1 MLPPLKKFGSSVDM
15 GLVVALNTANN
26 KEFSGSANPSIS
38 DGQNNASAVELS
50 NYPNPFNPTTTIY
63 YRIPK
68 DGKVDIKVFDALGR
82 EVKTLVNENKTA
94 GKYSIEFDAS
104 HLASGIYFYSIH
116 AGEYSAV
123 KKMILLK

>member
-1 MLPPLKKFGSSVDM
+1 M